1 MKDRTTY
8 LKKTLGFLCKNHRSN
23 PTLAE
28 NFETM
33 KTISSIKKVAFGM
46 LVLFSLSISAQTPN
60 QTKPTNTVLFEWT
73 DMPTF
78 SAMVNSSVSTSD
90 GGWVVGGSTAAMVFF
105 YYPPVVIKLSSS
117 GEKLWQYPQYFEWEM
132 GNVDVL
138 KQANDGR
145 LFASGWCMAGCDYG
159 PGGTFLH
166 KISQDGQVIWE
177 KIFVTNYV
185 AETGD
190 VFESATGEIYV
201 IGGKQMLKVSSEGD
215 SLGIN
220 YYPMLDQD
228 EFSSG
233 LATDDFLLLGHWT
246 GIFKTDLAGNLISI
260 HTFSGP
266 IQNIVSHENGF
277 LFIAGHQLIR
287 TDGDLNIVDQ
297 YNFSTI
303 IPLDFQATVENN
315 TYVIV
320 GNNHILQIG
329 FDLQTIADDIY
340 EIPGNF
346 EGTSIAIKNEILLM
360 AGNDKGSANDFAM
373 TAKTFLLDG
382 TTLNPSVDLGI
393 VSLRAENVLA
403 IRYPQY
409 PFLYDFRWDAFA
421 TIRNFGNDTITSAK
435 LVSDMTAMFIC
446 GMLYYIFPQEG
457 LMLLP
462 GDSTEIALGE
472 MKEPGMY
479 FPNQTSVEYTWKMH
493 TMLPNGFMDR
503 NPANDEASI
512 TFLVDLTV
520 GIDENP
526 ASQIKLFPNPASGF
540 INIEMPANDG
550 FRWVITSITGQE
562 ILNGSSHLENTKV
575 DVSSLPDGLYFI
587 EIQKDGRQMF
597 VKKLLISG

>member
-1 MKDRTTY
+1 
-8 LKKTLGFLCKNHRSN
+8 
-23 PTLAE
+23 
-28 NFETM
+28 M
-33 KTISSIKKVAFGM
+33 KTISFIKKTAFGIF
-46 LVLFSLSISAQTPN
+46 VLFSLSLSAQQLQQINPGN
-60 QTKPTNTVLFEWT
+60 PALFEWT
-73 DMPTF
+73 EMPAF
-78 SAMVNSSVSTSD
+78 STELNSSVATPD
-90 GGWVVGGSTAAMVFF
+90 GGWVVGGTTANTQYYF
-105 YYPPVVIKLSSS
+105 YPPIVIKLSSS
-117 GEKLWQYPQYFEWEM
+117 GEKLWQYPQYFEWEV
-132 GNVDVL
+132 GSTDVL
-138 KQANDGR
+138 RQSQDGN
-145 LFASGWCMAGCDYG
+145 LFASGSCLAGCDYG
-159 PGGTFLH
+159 PSGTFLH
-166 KISQDGQVIWE
+166 KISQDGQVIWN
-177 KIFVTNYV
+177 KTFVTDYF

-233 LATDDFLLLGHWT
+233 LASDDFLLLGHWT

-287 TDGDLNIVDQ
+287 TDGDLNILDQ

-315 TYVIV
+315 TFVIV

-382 TTLNPSVDLGI
+382 TTLNPSVDVGI
-393 VSLRAENVLA
+393 VSLRAENILA

-421 TIRNFGNDTITSAK
+421 TIKNFGNDTINSAN

-457 LMLLP
+457 MMLLP

-493 TMLPNGFMDR
+493 TMLPDGFMDR
-503 NPANDEASI
+503 IPENDEASI

-562 ILNGSSHLENTKV
+562 ILNGSSDLINTKV
-575 DVSSLPDGLYFI
+575 DVSNLPKGLYFI
-587 EIQKDGRQMF
+587 
-597 VKKLLISG
+597 

>member
-1 MKDRTTY
+1 
-8 LKKTLGFLCKNHRSN
+8 
-23 PTLAE
+23 
-28 NFETM
+28 M
-33 KTISSIKKVAFGM
+33 KTISFIKKTAFGIF
-46 LVLFSLSISAQTPN
+46 VLFSLSLSAQQLQQINPGN
-60 QTKPTNTVLFEWT
+60 PALFEWT
-73 DMPTF
+73 EMPAF
-78 SAMVNSSVSTSD
+78 STELNSSVATPD
-90 GGWVVGGSTAAMVFF
+90 GGWVVGGTTANTQYYF
-105 YYPPVVIKLSSS
+105 YPPIVIKLSSS
-117 GEKLWQYPQYFEWEM
+117 GEKLWQYPQYFEWEV
-132 GNVDVL
+132 GSTDVL
-138 KQANDGR
+138 RQSQDGN
-145 LFASGWCMAGCDYG
+145 LFASGSCLAGCDYG
-159 PGGTFLH
+159 PSGTFLH
-166 KISQDGQVIWE
+166 KISQDGQVIWN
-177 KIFVTNYV
+177 KTFVTDYF

-233 LATDDFLLLGHWT
+233 LASDDFLLLGHWT

-287 TDGDLNIVDQ
+287 TDGDLNILDQ

-315 TYVIV
+315 TFVIV

-382 TTLNPSVDLGI
+382 TTLNPSVDVGI
-393 VSLRAENVLA
+393 VSLRAENILA

-421 TIRNFGNDTITSAK
+421 TIKNFGNDTINSAN

-457 LMLLP
+457 MMLLP

-493 TMLPNGFMDR
+493 TMLPDGFMDR
-503 NPANDEASI
+503 IPENDEASI

-562 ILNGSSHLENTKV
+562 ILNGSSDLINTKV
-575 DVSSLPDGLYFI
+575 DVSNLPKGLYFI
-587 EIQKDGRQMF
+587 EISKNGRKIS
-597 VKKLLISG
+597 VEKLLISK